1 MSEERLTGEKGKTVE
16 TIKKEAEEKAC
27 AVRKALYFIEEF
39 ISGPMCGK
47 CFPCALG
54 TAEARI
60 RLKRLTGHR
69 EDMNGKDIE
78 TLRKISLQ
86 LIEASFCKKGKDTG
100 RFLLD
105 TLSVAD
111 DEFKQH
117 LSGVCPKKECI
128 SLIRFE
134 INSDL
139 CTMCNKCAEVCKHHA
154 IVGEKKE
161 SYRSG
166 FLPYQIRQKK
176 CTKCG
181 DCLPV
186 CPTAAVVFITDNKEE
201 LADS

>member
-1 MSEERLTGEKGKTVE
+1 MSEERLAGEKGKNVE

-54 TAEARI
+54 TAEAKI
-60 RLKRLTGHR
+60 RLSGLAVHR
-69 EDMNGKDIE
+69 DNISVKDIE
-78 TLRKISLQ
+78 TLRRVGLQ
-86 LIEASFCKKGKDTG
+86 MIEGSFCKKGKDTG
-100 RFLLD
+100 KFLLD
-105 TLSVAD
+105 TLSAAG
-111 DEFKQH
+111 DEFIKH

-128 SLIRFE
+128 SLIRYE
-134 INSDL
+134 INPDL
-139 CTMCNKCAEVCKHHA
+139 CIMCNNCAEACKHHA
-154 IVGEKKE
+154 IIGEKR
-161 SYRSG
+161 SAYRSG

-186 CPTAAVVFITDNKEE
+186 CPTAAVVLITDSTAE
-201 LADS
+201 LVNN